1 MAISTASNWLWNL
14 LRGFFAQF
22 ITGNIDFA
30 NSCVFADCLFV
41 AMLLVY
47 FFVLEGGQRKDVRG
61 YESNEN
67 TPLEKQ

>member
-1 MAISTASNWLWNL
+1 
-14 LRGFFAQF
+14 
-22 ITGNIDFA
+22 
-30 NSCVFADCLFV
+30 
-41 AMLLVY
+41 MLLVY